1 MKPHEWTF
9 KKPATLAAIRELRSH
24 VNAVLSRHN
33 VAVQENQ
40 HWLLAVS
47 ELGTNIVKHATPAA
61 SYILLTLCL
70 TPEGWSLHFEDD
82 GGATQAHTEPSALP
96 DELSESGYG
105 IAVIRTL
112 FARVD
117 YQHTADGLNLLV
129 VAAPFCAQKKPVI
142 VVVDDD
148 PVIRRLILSYLEHEY
163 TCVPFSAAENAIPY
177 ILGNQVDLILSDI
190 AMQGMDGLSLRKNLS
205 GQLETDIL
213 PFVFITG
220 DDSGHVRQTAA
231 RLGVDDYLVKPV
243 KKAALLDIV
252 SRVLQRSLHLK
263 NRISQRLDPKV
274 TAGLRPSLPSQIGSY
289 RLAVESRVAS
299 AGGGDYLLHNHSLLL
314 LGDIMGHGE
323 QAKFFAYAHA
333 GYFRGLICGLYKNEG
348 VDILLNSL
356 SQSMLNDSLLSG
368 ALTTCIAAEL
378 GEQSV
383 SLACA
388 GHPRPWLIQPDKV
401 EILPIT
407 GMLAGIAED
416 TRYSKLELTLAAGE
430 RLMLYTD
437 GLLESRSQTRAQLYH
452 HELEQLLLA
461 TLSQPIEQAARAIA
475 QWFDHLHGGTPED
488 DMTVVLIEH
497 VSTA

>member
-1 MKPHEWTF
+1 M
-9 KKPATLAAIRELRSH
+9 
-24 VNAVLSRHN
+24 
-33 VAVQENQ
+33 
-40 HWLLAVS
+40 
-47 ELGTNIVKHATPAA
+47 
-61 SYILLTLCL
+61 
-70 TPEGWSLHFEDD
+70 
-82 GGATQAHTEPSALP
+82 
-96 DELSESGYG
+96 
-105 IAVIRTL
+105 
-112 FARVD
+112 
-117 YQHTADGLNLLV
+117 
-129 VAAPFCAQKKPVI
+129 
-142 VVVDDD
+142 
-148 PVIRRLILSYLEHEY
+148 
-163 TCVPFSAAENAIPY
+163 
-177 ILGNQVDLILSDI
+177 
-190 AMQGMDGLSLRKNLS
+190 
-205 GQLETDIL
+205 
-213 PFVFITG
+213 
-220 DDSGHVRQTAA
+220 
-231 RLGVDDYLVKPV
+231 
-243 KKAALLDIV
+243 
-252 SRVLQRSLHLK
+252 
-263 NRISQRLDPKV
+263 
-274 TAGLRPSLPSQIGSY
+274 
-289 RLAVESRVAS
+289 
-299 AGGGDYLLHNHSLLL
+299 
-314 LGDIMGHGE
+314 
-323 QAKFFAYAHA
+323 
-333 GYFRGLICGLYKNEG
+333 
-348 VDILLNSL
+348 DILLNSL